1 MVDAA
6 LQFLVRP
13 TSYNWKEK
21 NTLSQIAADSS
32 VLYPAKGKVAFWMA
46 FQKHT
51 VQVLNWCTL
60 YTLNAD
66 KTCHTEIGNVG
77 YIGKSSSKVCTELP
91 QDRRVYPE

>member
-1 MVDAA
+1 
-6 LQFLVRP
+6 
-13 TSYNWKEK
+13 
-21 NTLSQIAADSS
+21 
-32 VLYPAKGKVAFWMA
+32 MA